1 MENLKNA
8 VVIIEVVVAILLG
21 ATILAQ
27 TPKANGLG
35 GTLGGG
41 DSGFGGGYRTR
52 RGLERQLYYT
62 TWVLAIAFLACAVAY
77 IYLAQH
83 TH

>member
-1 MENLKNA
+1 MQNLRNA
-8 VVIIEVVVAILLG
+8 LVVIEVVVSILLV
-21 ATILAQ
+21 ASILAQ
-27 TPKANGLG
+27 TPKATGLG

-62 TWVLAIAFLACAVAY
+62 TWVLAAAFLAASIAY
-77 IYLAQH
+77 IYFADH
-83 TH
+83 